1 MRNSQLTVG
10 LFVSVALA
18 LFISISIWLSGRGG
32 NEPVANYSMFFNKDV
47 SGLALGGPV
56 YYLGVEVGT
65 VTRMQIIA
73 GDPMSIRVDVEVLD
87 STPVDTGTSAS
98 LIFQGITG
106 VAVINLAGDPGMN
119 LPLKTPPGMDFP
131 VIEVRETGLF
141 ALLSGVPGILAK
153 VNDLLD
159 QASDLIGGDNQVL
172 VSNTLHNIESMTR
185 TLQEQEEAFAA
196 LPASLNNTLA
206 DMREI
211 LSQLSETAAEVRP
224 GLAATMQNIERMSER
239 LASLTSRLDEW
250 AGEHSSDVEDFLNN
264 GLGRVPALVSDAR
277 DALRDLEKLLQEL
290 RDDPSSLVYKPVD
303 DAINLDEIR
312 Q

>member
-1 MRNSQLTVG
+1 
-10 LFVSVALA
+10 
-18 LFISISIWLSGRGG
+18 
-32 NEPVANYSMFFNKDV
+32 
-47 SGLALGGPV
+47 
-56 YYLGVEVGT
+56 
-65 VTRMQIIA
+65 
-73 GDPMSIRVDVEVLD
+73 MSIRVDIEVLD

-119 LPLKTPPGMDFP
+119 PPLKTPPGMDFP
-131 VIEVRETGLF
+131 VIEVRDTGLF
-141 ALLSGVPGILAK
+141 ALLSGAPGILAK
-153 VNDLLD
+153 VNALLD
-159 QASDLIGGDNQVL
+159 QASELMGGDNQAL
-172 VSNTLHNIESMTR
+172 VSGTLHNIESLTR

-206 DMREI
+206 NMQEI

-239 LASLTSRLDEW
+239 LASLTSRLDQW
-250 AGEHSSDVEDFLNN
+250 AGENSSDMEDFLNN
-264 GLGRVPALVSDAR
+264 GLGQVPALVSDAR